1 MFKTTKSRLLLSAL
15 SLLVCIS
22 MFVGS
27 TFAWFTDSV
36 SSVNNIIKS
45 GNLDI
50 EVEYSLDGST
60 YTALGEA
67 SIFPVDDL
75 WEPGFTRVVALRV
88 KNVGSLAA
96 KLDVATNVASEITGT
111 NVYGETFK
119 LSDYLEVYS
128 ATDIAAVDFSNRA
141 SVAGMTKSAFGKS
154 LFTAGELLPE
164 AEQVVVL
171 AITMPTTVGNEA
183 NHKTGTTAPQI
194 TFGITVNATQQMYE
208 SDSFGNDYDDITT
221 VSDVASLKS
230 AIEAGENVML
240 NADVALDADAT
251 ITVADGSSVLLD
263 LNGHEISGVS
273 STAGTNRKI
282 FTVKGEMNVTG
293 NGTVSMEHTGTNME
307 WNNLTAPFSVEGG
320 VLTLGDGV
328 TVINN
333 GGSDMAYA
341 VDVNTTLGESVLN
354 VNGAVLVSTYTGVR
368 IFNNHK
374 TEKGIVNYNDGIIQ
388 GESRD
393 IWAQIMANP
402 AENAVVNIAEGIDYT
417 VEEGSKYY
425 IDADDAVSSAAELK
439 NALAAGGEVVL
450 ASNISLKDA
459 PIAIADDTTIDLN
472 GKTLSGVSTSSTT
485 SNLIK
490 VNKDSTLTLTNGTV
504 KFEATNPDT
513 DWGTEGFP
521 TYANN
526 TISCSGELVID
537 GATIINNTPAGG
549 ASYAIDCYP
558 GADLTVN
565 SGTITS
571 ANNVAI
577 RMFANSNTVSTDV
590 TINGGTISGMRS
602 VWIQLPSSKVANVRQ
617 ANLTITGGTFNVNDA
632 AAQPAI
638 YSYSYG
644 DSFAGTNVTIS
655 GGTFNGDVQFGGGAK
670 DTVENVTITGGT
682 FNGALGRWIAGDEW
696 QEIAKP

>member
-119 LSDYLEVYS
+119 LSDYIKVYTGNTFVS
-128 ATDIAAVDFSNRA
+128 DRDLS
-141 SVAGMTKSAFGKS
+141 GMTEADFGKS
-154 LFTAGELLPE
+154 LIAADTKLLPGE
-164 AEQVVVL
+164 STDVVIG
-171 AITMPTTVGNEA
+171 ITMPTTVGNEA

-273 STAGTNRKI
+273 STAGANRKI
-282 FTVKGEMNVTG
+282 FTVKGNMNVIG
-293 NGTVSMEHTGTNME
+293 NGTVSMEHTGANME

-417 VEEGSKYY
+417 VEGGTMYY
-425 IDADDAVSSAAELK
+425 IDVDETFASSAAELQ

-602 VWIQLPSSKVANVRQ
+602 VWIHLPGSKVTNVRQ